1 MLFIEEGVT
10 AKAVPP
16 PLKIG
21 DQSSPNVTRTP
32 PTSMQTTL

>member
-1 MLFIEEGVT
+1 MLFIKRGGT
-10 AKAVPP
+10 AKAVL
-16 PLKIG
+16 PLLMIG